1 LDVHFLWE
9 DAMRHIAKVSLVVAL
24 LVTSAAVWAAD
35 RPGQERPSPSDG
47 VLGQVGVVTQNLYVG
62 ADIFRIF
69 EAETPE
75 DIPFVVA
82 EILGTVF
89 ETNFPERAEAI
100 ADQIAQTE
108 PHLVGLQEVS
118 LIRVQSPGDFLIG
131 NPQPAED
138 VLFDYL
144 DILLD
149 ALEIR
154 GLDYEV
160 AGVVENADI
169 ELPFFAGIGGGGQ
182 PLFDDVRLTDHDVV
196 LARSDVATDN
206 VVAEN
211 FEINIEIDFGGVEL
225 VFLRGYVIL
234 DATVRG
240 RTYRFANTHLE
251 VASLVTEVQA
261 AQMLELVT
269 VLNDSPHP
277 IILVGDLN
285 SEPTDPFPQPYPL
298 AGAAGYW
305 DMWLQRVGGPDQG
318 FTCCQAETVDN
329 TPSMLDGRIDHIL
342 VRRTRAL
349 RLRPVR
355 GPVRSIVLGDEERDK
370 TISGLWPSD
379 HGGVYSRMLIPAL
392 P

>member
-9 DAMRHIAKVSLVVAL
+9 DAMRHIVKVSLIVAL
-24 LVTSAAVWAAD
+24 LVTSTAVWAAD
-35 RPGQERPSPSDG
+35 RTGQERPSPSDG

-69 EAETPE
+69 EAQTPE

-89 ETNFPERAEAI
+89 ATDFPERAEAI
-100 ADQIAQTE
+100 ADQIARTE
-108 PHLVGLQEVS
+108 PHLIGLQEVS
-118 LIRVQSPGDFLIG
+118 LLRVQSPGDFLIG
-131 NPQPAED
+131 NPLPAED

-149 ALEIR
+149 ALEAR
-154 GLDYEV
+154 GLDDVGE
-160 AGVVENADI
+160 GVVETADI
-169 ELPFFAGIGGGGQ
+169 ELPFLAGFGGGQ
-182 PLFDDVRLTDHDVV
+182 PLFDDIRLTDHDVI
-196 LARSDVATDN
+196 LARSDVATAN
-206 VVAEN
+206 VIAEN
-211 FEINIEIDFGGVEL
+211 FEINIEIEFDGFEI

-234 DATVRG
+234 DATIRG

-251 VASLVTEVQA
+251 VASLVPEVQA

-305 DMWLQRVGGPDQG
+305 DMWLLRAGGPDPG

-329 TPSMLDGRIDHIL
+329 EVSILDERIDHIL
-342 VRRTRAL
+342 VRRARGL
-349 RLRPVR
+349 RLSPVR
-355 GPVRSIVLGDEERDK
+355 GPVRAFVLGDRERDK
-370 TISGLWPSD
+370 TFSGLWPSD

>member
-1 LDVHFLWE
+1 
-9 DAMRHIAKVSLVVAL
+9 MRQIAKVLLVVAL
-24 LVTSAAVWAAD
+24 LVTPAAAWAAD
-35 RPGQERPSPSDG
+35 GHGLERPSGG
-47 VLGQVGVVTQNLYVG
+47 VLGQVGVMTQNLYVG

-69 EAETPE
+69 DAETPE

-82 EILGTVF
+82 EILGTVIA
-89 ETNFPERAEAI
+89 TDFPERAEAI
-100 ADQIAQTE
+100 ADQIARTE
-108 PHLVGLQEVS
+108 PHLIGLQEVS
-118 LIRVQSPGDFLIG
+118 LIRVQSPGDFLVG

-138 VLFDYL
+138 VLYDYL

-149 ALEIR
+149 ALEDR
-154 GLDYEV
+154 GLDYVV
-160 AGVVENADI
+160 AGIVENADI

-182 PLFDDVRLTDHDVV
+182 PLFDDVRLTDRDVV
-196 LARSDVATDN
+196 LARSDVGTAN
-206 VVAEN
+206 VVADN
-211 FEINIEIDFGGVEL
+211 FEINIEIEFDGFDI

-251 VASLVTEVQA
+251 VASLVPEVQA

-277 IILVGDLN
+277 IILLGDLN

-305 DMWLQRVGGPDQG
+305 DMWLLRAGGPDPG
-318 FTCCQAETVDN
+318 YTCCQDETLDN
-329 TPSMLDGRIDHIL
+329 PVSMLDERIDHIL
-342 VRRTRAL
+342 VRRARGF
-349 RLRPVR
+349 RLSPVR
-355 GPVRSIVLGDEERDK
+355 GPVRSFVLGDREMDK
-370 TISGLWPSD
+370 TLSGLWPSD
-379 HGGVYSRMLIPAL
+379 HGAVYSRMLIPTL